1 MNEDAL
7 NEYERLKNH
16 CLFSTIERNAV
27 SEDTLTIFILNIRSL
42 VKHSSKY
49 VIVNLT
55 IELN

>member
-27 SEDTLTIFILNIRSL
+27 SEDTLTIFVLNIRSL
-42 VKHSSKY
+42 VKHSSK
-49 VIVNLT
+49 
-55 IELN
+55 